1 MPHVSQAIFLQNIL
15 NAKIIQYRYYKH
27 FHEKFFNFELNNEL
41 LEIDLN
47 HTELKEFN
55 KIFLKVLDKHAPRK
69 HKYIRAN
76 NSDYIAKALRK
87 EIMHRSRLRNES
99 LREREREQKN
109 LRLPITSNGIPA

>member
-15 NAKIIQYRYYKH
+15 NTKIIQYRYYKH

-47 HTELKEFN
+47 HAELKEFN

-76 NSDYIAKALRK
+76 NSDYIAKALG
-87 EIMHRSRLRNES
+87 
-99 LREREREQKN
+99 RERERERERENK
-109 LRLPITSNGIPA
+109 RI